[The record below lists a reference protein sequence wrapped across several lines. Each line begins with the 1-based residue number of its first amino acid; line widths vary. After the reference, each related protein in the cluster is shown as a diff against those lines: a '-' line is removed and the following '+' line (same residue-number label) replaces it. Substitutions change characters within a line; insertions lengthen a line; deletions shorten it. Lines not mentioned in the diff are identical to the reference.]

1 MSLIYIVNKVS
12 SLTSHPA
19 LLYSPYAM
27 PRSTLS
33 DTFSALRETSLQSS
47 YDVVV
52 QRVAPLGTLWIFA
65 VVRLDLLPAC
75 ISLAMTAMFVKQSGL
90 KIMFD

>member
-1 MSLIYIVNKVS
+1 MQ
-12 SLTSHPA
+12 
-19 LLYSPYAM
+19 SP
-27 PRSTLS
+27 
-33 DTFSALRETSLQSS
+33 

-52 QRVAPLGTLWIFA
+52 QRVAPLGTLWIFS

-75 ISLAMTAMFVKQSGL
+75 IALGTVAVFVKQMQL